1 MAGNTGTGGSF
12 VFEAD
17 SDKLEEISS
26 AINKKIESAKEFRDS
41 IANTITT
48 LSTDGSW
55 SGEASE
61 LFVEKT
67 NSYKDEF
74 EEMTKCLETYVDVIK
89 DVSGA
94 VDKLNEEIKIICGR
108 LG

>member
-1 MAGNTGTGGSF
+1 MAGNTGASGSF
-12 VFEAD
+12 IFEAD
-17 SDKLEEISS
+17 SDKLEEMAS
-26 AINKKIESAKEFRDS
+26 AMNKKIESAKGFRDS

-55 SGEASE
+55 SGDASE

-74 EEMTKCLETYVDVIK
+74 EEMTKCLEAYVEVIK

-94 VDKLNEEIKIICGR
+94 IDSLNEEIKIICGR